1 MDYWT
6 MFPVK
11 CRVQDSILSYRLF
24 RCHRFSPTPS
34 HTHYLLL
41 SLWRFSSMCWTDEL
55 NKKTLKHTRREICV
69 DGGWLFFSDAGYT
82 LTKKLSL
89 NVFMCSF
96 CCFVLTVK
104 SSYSNNFSFFLI
116 QRTTIQVFVMINN
129 DLLIVLFSEM
139 WKRIWEQDTVFFFF
153 LMQCK
158 SHVHTVHTI
167 MLTTSVKKKICSLK
181 IYILFSFVL

>member
-1 MDYWT
+1 MSWALKSVLYEVLQNVRWTTDYWT

-104 SSYSNNFSFFLI
+104 SSYSNNFSFF
-116 QRTTIQVFVMINN
+116 FDSKNYN
-129 DLLIVLFSEM
+129 S
-139 WKRIWEQDTVFFFF
+139 
-153 LMQCK
+153 
-158 SHVHTVHTI
+158 
-167 MLTTSVKKKICSLK
+167 SVCHD
-181 IYILFSFVL
+181 